1 MRVLLISPSLPPAAE
16 GEAEHGLQLARRL
29 AARGHEVSIVTHRRF
44 VHQSPPDLAPCLSMA
59 GWRWRDMPRLASCLL
74 ASRPQGVVLVYTARL
89 YADHPMMTFLPTL
102 LRWCRPSARV
112 VVLVEVEGPPPIGG
126 RGVRALRK
134 FMTILAGPTGL
145 DYGYGSL
152 LRDSHAV
159 AALGPSILNHLRS
172 QDPALGGRGVVIPP
186 PPLVARPA
194 GFDSAA
200 RAAARLRLGASGGT
214 FVLAY
219 FGFVYPRKGVE
230 TLLLAMAELVRAGR
244 PVRLL
249 MAGGGRFRAGA
260 GAPVCTP
267 YEAALQVRAEAM
279 GLAEHVVWIEGYVGD
294 PDRVAAD
301 LMAADAAVLPFD
313 DGAELRRSSIA
324 VVAELGLPLI
334 TTTPAQHEPAFVEGV
349 NALLSPARDAG
360 ALCAAVCRLM
370 DDAGLRTRLAS
381 GSSALARQ
389 WFSWET
395 ALTVIETHL
404 AAPGSVARAL
414 G

>member
-29 AARGHEVSIVTHRRF
+29 AARGHDVSIMTHRRF
-44 VHQSPPDLAPCLSMA
+44 VRQSPPELAPCLSMA
-59 GWRWRDMPRLASCLL
+59 GWRWRDMPRLASHLL
-74 ASRPQGVVLVYTARL
+74 AGRAQGVVLIYTARL

-102 LRWCRPSARV
+102 MRWCRLAARL
-112 VVLVEVEGPPPIGG
+112 VVLVEVEGPPQIEG
-126 RGVRALRK
+126 RAVRALRRL
-134 FMTILAGPTGL
+134 MAIVAGRQGL

-159 AALGPSILNHLRS
+159 AALGPSILEHLRS
-172 QDPALGGRGVVIPP
+172 QAPALGGRGLVIPP
-186 PPLVARPA
+186 PPLVTRPA
-194 GFDSAA
+194 GFDASA
-200 RAAARLRLGASGGT
+200 RAAARQRLGASSGT
-214 FVLAY
+214 CVLAF

-249 MAGGGRFRAGA
+249 MAGGGRFSAGT
-260 GAPVCTP
+260 GAPGCTP
-267 YEAALQVRAEAM
+267 YEAALQVQAEAM
-279 GLAEHVVWIEGYVGD
+279 GLADHVVWIEGYVGN
-294 PDRVAAD
+294 PGWVAAD
-301 LMAADAAVLPFD
+301 LLAADMAVLPFD

-324 VVAELGLPLI
+324 VVTELGLPLI
-334 TTTPAQHEPAFVEGV
+334 TTTPTQHEPAFVDGV
-349 NALLSPARDAG
+349 NALLSPPRDAM
-360 ALCAAVCRLM
+360 ALCAAVCRLS
-370 DDAGLRTRLAS
+370 DDADLRTRLAS
-381 GSSALARQ
+381 GSLAMARQ

-404 AAPGSVARAL
+404 AAPGGVAGAL